1 MCLVNGTLAASNSSC
16 MLVTLLIATFD
27 GRTNRLT
34 YVRAGHVPPFLRRA
48 GGAVERLGAA
58 GGMPLGI
65 MGDAVHTSAV
75 VELGPGDALLI
86 VTDGITEAMD
96 PSRGLFGEAR
106 VAELLGLHVSSEAA
120 LLDHL
125 LGQVRTFEAGAPQ
138 SDDIA
143 AVLVKLATD
152 GCDG

>member
-27 GRTNRLT
+27 GKTNRLT

-96 PSRGLFGEAR
+96 PLRRLFGETR
-106 VAELLGLHVSSEAA
+106 VAESPARRAPNEPT

-125 LGQVRTFEAGAPQ
+125 LTHVRTFESGAPQ

-143 AVLVKLATD
+143 AILLKLGADTHD
-152 GCDG
+152 H